1 MFLNPGINQRIRPH
15 PSPLPKEREQIS
27 DSPFLRA
34 TVYIQVIDRSVS
46 VGFSPLNPPEWGTL
60 KPERLAQSPPF
71 MGDLGGED
79 LGDDGIR
86 RLVCTQ

>member
-1 MFLNPGINQRIRPH
+1 LAFLNLGMDFPH
-15 PSPLPKEREQIS
+15 PQPSPVG
-27 DSPFLRA
+27 A
-34 TVYIQVIDRSVS
+34 TVYTQVIDRSVS